1 MRLAVNG
8 VTYRVERQ
16 GCGPAVLFLHGFTG
30 STDTWVPHLD
40 ALEAFT
46 TLRID
51 FLGHGASDAPG
62 DPQRYGAEACIDDV
76 LALLDRLG
84 VQRFAVAGY
93 SMGGR
98 VAMRIALRAQ
108 ERVWALVL
116 ESTSPGIP
124 EAAERQARAR
134 QDAML
139 AARIRKEG
147 VASFVDHWESIPLF
161 SSQSR
166 LPGKIRQAL
175 RSQRLKNTAEGLAN
189 SLEGLGAGTQEPV
202 LQSMRDLH
210 LPVLL
215 LAGELDPRY
224 CSIADEMSAVLPCN
238 RLLVVPGAGHAV
250 HLEQPPAFDEAVA
263 GFLLAHAPAASESAS

>member
-8 VTYRVERQ
+8 VTYHVERQ
-16 GCGPAVLFLHGFTG
+16 GCGPAVLLLHGFTG
-30 STDTWVPHLD
+30 SADTWEPHLG

-51 FLGHGASDAPG
+51 FLGHGASDAPRH
-62 DPQRYGAEACIDDV
+62 PQRYDMEACIDDV

-84 VQRFAVAGY
+84 VQRFALAGY

-98 VAMRIALRAQ
+98 VAMRVALRAP

-116 ESTSPGIP
+116 ESTSPGIA
-124 EAAERQARAR
+124 EAAERQARVR

-147 VASFVDHWESIPLF
+147 VAAFVDHWESIPLF

-166 LPGKIRQAL
+166 LPERARQAL
-175 RSQRLKNTAEGLAN
+175 RTQRLKNTAEGLAN
-189 SLEGLGAGTQEPV
+189 SLDGLGAGTQEPV
-202 LQSMRDLH
+202 LQSLRGLH

-215 LAGELDPRY
+215 LAGQLDARY
-224 CSIADEMSAVLPCN
+224 CSLADEMAALLPCN

-250 HLEQPPAFDEAVA
+250 HLEQPPAFTEAVT
-263 GFLLAHAPAASESAS
+263 GFLLEHAPTASESAS

>member
-8 VTYRVERQ
+8 VTYHVERQ
-16 GCGPAVLFLHGFTG
+16 GCGAAVLLLHGFTG
-30 STDTWVPHLD
+30 SADTWTPHLD
-40 ALEAFT
+40 ALQTFT

-51 FLGHGASDAPG
+51 FLGHGASDAPRQ
-62 DPQRYGAEACIDDV
+62 PQRYGMEACIDDV
-76 LALLDRLG
+76 LGVVDRLG

-98 VAMRIALRAQ
+98 VAMRIALRAP

-116 ESTSPGIP
+116 ESTSPGIA
-124 EAAERQARAR
+124 EAAERQARVR
-134 QDAML
+134 QDTML
-139 AARIRKEG
+139 AARIRREG
-147 VASFVDHWESIPLF
+147 VAAFVDHWESIPLF

-166 LPGKIRQAL
+166 LPEKTRQAL
-175 RSQRLKNTAEGLAN
+175 RTQRLKNTAEGLAN

-202 LQSMRDLH
+202 LQSLRDLH

-215 LAGELDPRY
+215 LAGELDAKY
-224 CSIADEMSAVLPCN
+224 CGLADEMAAVLPCN

-250 HLEQPPAFDEAVA
+250 HLEQPLAFAEAVA
-263 GFLLAHAPAASESAS
+263 GFLPAHAPTASESAS